1 MVEAKAGSVQSAR
14 RWLLL
19 AIALVALIA
28 VGWLIKPQAAAFAG
42 WLSAQVL
49 AFAQWVKTL
58 GALGPLVFIAGY
70 VLAVVGFVPA
80 SLLTI
85 GAGTIFGVV
94 AGTAWVFLA
103 ASLGACAAFALART
117 VARGAIE
124 KRILDNPRFAA
135 IDRAIARDGR
145 KIALLLRLSPVIP
158 FTLLNYA
165 LGLTCIRFAD
175 YAIAC
180 IAMLP
185 GTLLYVYIGSLVGDL
200 AAVAAGSAA
209 SEGEALQRAFKLVG
223 LAITAFVT
231 VKITRIA
238 RGALAEATAETRSG

>member
-1 MVEAKAGSVQSAR
+1 MAEAKADGAQSPR
-14 RWLLL
+14 RWLVPVLALL
-19 AIALVALIA
+19 ALIA
-28 VGWLIKPQAAAFAG
+28 VCGLLAPQFAAVAG
-42 WLSAQVL
+42 WLSGQVL

-70 VLAVVGFVPA
+70 ALAVVGFVPA

-85 GAGTIFGVV
+85 GAGTIFGVA
-94 AGTAWVFLA
+94 AGTAWVFIA

-117 VARGAIE
+117 IARGAIE
-124 KRILDNPRFAA
+124 KRILANPRFAA
-135 IDRAIARDGR
+135 IDRAIAADGR
-145 KIALLLRLSPVIP
+145 KIAFLLRLSPVIP

-165 LGLTCIRFAD
+165 LGLTRIRFAD
-175 YAIAC
+175 YALAC

-200 AAVAAGSAA
+200 AAVAAGSAS
-209 SEGEALQRAFKLVG
+209 SEGEGLQRAFKLVG

-231 VKITRIA
+231 VMITRIA
-238 RGALAEATAETRSG
+238 RRALAEATADLRPG

>member
-1 MVEAKAGSVQSAR
+1 MSEAKAVLPTR
-14 RWLLL
+14 RWLVPVL
-19 AIALVALIA
+19 ALIA
-28 VGWLIKPQAAAFAG
+28 VVAIGWLVKPQAAAVAA

-58 GALGPLVFIAGY
+58 GALGPLVFVVGY
-70 VLAVVGFVPA
+70 ALAVVGFVPA

-94 AGTAWVFLA
+94 AGTAWVFIA

-124 KRILDNPRFAA
+124 RRILANPRFAA

-145 KIALLLRLSPVIP
+145 KIAVLLRLSPVIP

-165 LGLTCIRFAD
+165 LGLTRIRFAD

-209 SEGEALQRAFKLVG
+209 TEGEGLQRAFKLVG
-223 LAITAFVT
+223 LAVTAFVT
-231 VKITRIA
+231 VTITRIA
-238 RGALAEATAETRSG
+238 RRALAEATADLRAG

>member
-1 MVEAKAGSVQSAR
+1 MAEAKADVRSTRHWLVPALVLLALLAAG
-14 RWLLL
+14 WLLRPQL
-19 AIALVALIA
+19 AA
-28 VGWLIKPQAAAFAG
+28 VAG
-42 WLSAQVL
+42 WLSGLVL

-70 VLAVVGFVPA
+70 ALAVVGFVPA

-94 AGTAWVFLA
+94 AGTAWVFVA

-117 VARGAIE
+117 VARGAVE
-124 KRILDNPRFAA
+124 RRILANPRFAA
-135 IDRAIARDGR
+135 IDRAIAKDGR
-145 KIALLLRLSPVIP
+145 KIAFLLRLSPVIP

-165 LGLTCIRFAD
+165 LGLTRIGFAD

-209 SEGEALQRAFKLVG
+209 SEGEGLQRAFKLVG
-223 LAITAFVT
+223 LAVTAVVT
-231 VKITRIA
+231 VMITRIA
-238 RGALAEATAETRSG
+238 RRALAEATTDSRPG